1 MEQTER
7 GEAVEPSVGL
17 QPLVKR
23 TERKRLAYADP
34 PYIGQAQKHYSH
46 DERCAEVDHAE
57 LIARLEAEYDGWALS
72 FGVNLPALQE
82 VVALLPEGSRV
93 AVWVKPFASFKPGVN
108 PGYTWEGVA
117 FRSARPNRRDVA
129 TVKDHHI
136 ENITMRKGLSGAKP
150 PGFCLWLFDLIGAE
164 ADDEFADLY
173 PGTGGVSEAW
183 RNWQRRRRR
192 QAVQLSFKCA

>member
-1 MEQTER
+1 M
-7 GEAVEPSVGL
+7 
-17 QPLVKR
+17 
-23 TERKRLAYADP
+23 RLAYGDP
-34 PYIGQAQKHYSH
+34 PYIGQAAKHYSH

-57 LIARLEAEYDGWALS
+57 LVEHLDTYDGAALS

-82 VVALLPEGSRV
+82 VTNLLRPPWRV

-117 FRSARPNRRDVA
+117 FKSARPNRRDVA

-136 ENITMRKGLSGAKP
+136 ENITLRKGLSGAKP
-150 PGFCLWLFDLIGAE
+150 PGFCLWLFDLLGDE
-164 ADDEFADLY
+164 ADDTFTDLY

-183 RNWQRRRRR
+183 RHWQRRQRR
-192 QAVQLSFKCA
+192 QAVQLTFEGV